1 MHVDQ
6 NKILGCLVGAAA
18 ADAMGAATEVRT
30 QQQIKDYFGGWVTTF
45 QKPPADTFGRCNEAG
60 MCTDDF
66 IQAKY
71 IMDALLR
78 HQRQVSDEA
87 MREAFQQW
95 LDYPYY
101 ANFTGPTTRAAMKAI
116 FNDNRASLQG
126 ELEGEKQSVQII
138 NKGNAEATNGAAM
151 KIWPAAVLHPGDIDA
166 AIDCAL
172 QICRFTHNNVLAM
185 SGAAAMAAA
194 TSEALRA
201 QTNADSIIAAGIY
214 GAQRG
219 YLLAQEQGAMMVAG
233 PSVARRIEL
242 AVDIGKRHRHWE

>member
-87 MREAFQQW
+87 MREAPW
-95 LDYPYY
+95 ALSDIYAARIAELDDE
-101 ANFTGPTTRAAMKAI
+101 AGEAAMQL
-116 FNDNRASLQG
+116 D
-126 ELEGEKQSVQII
+126 
-138 NKGNAEATNGAAM
+138 
-151 KIWPAAVLHPGDIDA
+151 
-166 AIDCAL
+166 
-172 QICRFTHNNVLAM
+172 
-185 SGAAAMAAA
+185 
-194 TSEALRA
+194 
-201 QTNADSIIAAGIY
+201 
-214 GAQRG
+214 
-219 YLLAQEQGAMMVAG
+219 
-233 PSVARRIEL
+233 
-242 AVDIGKRHRHWE
+242 

>member
-87 MREAFQQW
+87 MREAFS
-95 LDYPYY
+95 
-101 ANFTGPTTRAAMKAI
+101 A
-116 FNDNRASLQG
+116 
-126 ELEGEKQSVQII
+126 
-138 NKGNAEATNGAAM
+138 
-151 KIWPAAVLHPGDIDA
+151 
-166 AIDCAL
+166 
-172 QICRFTHNNVLAM
+172 
-185 SGAAAMAAA
+185 
-194 TSEALRA
+194 
-201 QTNADSIIAAGIY
+201 
-214 GAQRG
+214 
-219 YLLAQEQGAMMVAG
+219 VAG
-233 PSVARRIEL
+233 LPVLRQLYRPDDACGNEGNIQ
-242 AVDIGKRHRHWE
+242 

>member
-1 MHVDQ
+1 
-6 NKILGCLVGAAA
+6 
-18 ADAMGAATEVRT
+18 
-30 QQQIKDYFGGWVTTF
+30 
-45 QKPPADTFGRCNEAG
+45 
-60 MCTDDF
+60 
-66 IQAKY
+66 
-71 IMDALLR
+71 MDALLR

-214 GAQRG
+214 GAQR
-219 YLLAQEQGAMMVAG
+219 AICW
-233 PSVARRIEL
+233 RRSK
-242 AVDIGKRHRHWE
+242 GR

>member
-166 AIDCAL
+166 AIACAL
-172 QICRFTHNNVLAM
+172 QICR
-185 SGAAAMAAA
+185 
-194 TSEALRA
+194 
-201 QTNADSIIAAGIY
+201 
-214 GAQRG
+214 
-219 YLLAQEQGAMMVAG
+219 
-233 PSVARRIEL
+233 
-242 AVDIGKRHRHWE
+242 